1 MSDKPNIDQIAL
13 DIINTWEVAGVS
25 EMIFKP
31 ECQRKAS
38 LQVLIV
44 DALRE
49 LQSTTITNEAH
60 NLYMKN
66 QFDSFQVQLKADLKE
81 AVREVLDRVR
91 HILNSDVNGL
101 FPNSSIKQELKIIDL
116 IGGAINK
123 IRKEYE

>member
-1 MSDKPNIDQIAL
+1 
-13 DIINTWEVAGVS
+13 
-25 EMIFKP
+25 
-31 ECQRKAS
+31 
-38 LQVLIV
+38 
-44 DALRE
+44 
-49 LQSTTITNEAH
+49 
-60 NLYMKN
+60 MKN